1 MRDKT
6 FQEAVTFCQTHG
18 AAVPALN
25 SEKKLNAIKN
35 FLNKEFMVGGKASKI
50 IFNGKYESSTSKIV
64 WKSFDKTFKIDA
76 SKYNWRSGHF
86 PVSFN

>member
-1 MRDKT
+1 
-6 FQEAVTFCQTHG
+6 
-18 AAVPALN
+18 
-25 SEKKLNAIKN
+25 
-35 FLNKEFMVGGKASKI
+35 MVGGKASKI